1 MGFDRN
7 ARLIALIAL
16 VALIARLCVVA
27 ADNDYTPAH
36 DAFDYDRHATSIAA
50 GDGFPPSGYEV
61 GGGPSALRAPAYPY
75 ALGATYALFG
85 VEADGGRILNVAL
98 GVLAVLLVIALASRL
113 AGSRVGLIA
122 GFLAAVFP
130 PLVLLS
136 RDLYSESLFI
146 PLVLLTALAALRFRD
161 EGRTRWVVAVGA
173 LLGLIALTRNPGPAL
188 LLPAL
193 IGVWAI
199 RPRISW
205 QSLRMPLLAL
215 VVAALVVL
223 PWTLRN
229 AVEFG
234 RLIPVTTSTGFALAG
249 TYNEEAEQDQSYSAS
264 WRTPSTVPELSPLFT
279 TPGIDEGTLD
289 ARLRDEATEFIRGHP
304 LYTLEVAWHNG
315 LRLFQIEDG
324 SVVDPSTGPVEMR
337 GIGSGAT
344 LAESVALIV
353 LAPFAL
359 AGAFILVLRWRRS
372 REAGASREPGPR
384 LTATGFVW
392 LFPLLILLSAALVAG
407 LPRYRIPADPFFLIL
422 AAVAIEAAVR
432 ALLRR
437 RRARQAPSGPGQPQ
451 RRGPAL
457 SAMTALAVA
466 GCLTVAGCGSSDQPE
481 PATTTGAADT
491 GEISKEQFI
500 ARADKICAASLQ
512 DTVDLVSDVLSSDL
526 SSSSGSDETTETLV
540 KPGLEIRRK
549 LARQLEALPEPPA
562 DPDLET
568 FMGLFAPT
576 EALIEQRIDAGEAGD
591 REASLQIEGLLS
603 DAGAEQR
610 AAAAAYGMKDCAE
623 DFGNPQL

>member
-1 MGFDRN
+1 M
-7 ARLIALIAL
+7 
-16 VALIARLCVVA
+16 
-27 ADNDYTPAH
+27 
-36 DAFDYDRHATSIAA
+36 
-50 GDGFPPSGYEV
+50 
-61 GGGPSALRAPAYPY
+61 
-75 ALGATYALFG
+75 
-85 VEADGGRILNVAL
+85 
-98 GVLAVLLVIALASRL
+98 LAVLLVIALATRL

-122 GFLAAVFP
+122 GSLAAVFP

-161 EGRTRWVVAVGA
+161 EGRTRWVVAVGV

-199 RPRISW
+199 RPRWSW
-205 QSLRMPLLAL
+205 PALRMPLLAL

-249 TYNEEAEQDQSYSAS
+249 TYNEEAEQDPDNSAA
-264 WRTPSTVPELSPLFT
+264 WRTPSTVPELAPLFT

-315 LRLFQIEDG
+315 LRLFQLEDG
-324 SVVDPSTGPVEMR
+324 SVVDPSSGPVEMR

-353 LAPFAL
+353 IAPFAL
-359 AGAFILVLRWRRS
+359 AGAFILVLRWRRVRAAGSS
-372 REAGASREPGPR
+372 RDATGPR
-384 LTATGFVW
+384 LTTTAFVW

-422 AAVAIEAAVR
+422 AAIAIEAAAR
-432 ALLRR
+432 TLLRR
-437 RRARQAPSGPGQPQ
+437 RRARRAASGPDEPK
-451 RRGPAL
+451 RRGAGL
-457 SAMTALAVA
+457 SAMAALAVA
-466 GCLTVAGCGSSDQPE
+466 GCLTVAGCGSDQPE
-481 PATTTGAADT
+481 TTAATGGADA
-491 GEISKEQFI
+491 GEISKQQFI

-512 DTVDLVSDVLSSDL
+512 DTVDLVTKALTTNPGTSDANEV
-526 SSSSGSDETTETLV
+526 TTETLV

-568 FMGLFAPT
+568 FMGLFTPI
-576 EALIEQRIDAGEAGD
+576 EGLIEQRIDAGEAGD
-591 REASLQIEGLLS
+591 RTTSLQIEGLLS